1 MMNQDWIIFCGPDS
15 SWKYL
20 QQNLWR
26 QSFEDVSHSALK
38 KFADFLGKHL
48 CRSLP
53 CNFMK
58 ERLRPWYYP
67 VDFAKLLKIPIL

>member
-1 MMNQDWIIFCGPDS
+1 MNQDWIIFCGPDS

-48 CRSLP
+48 CAGASPATLWKKGSGP
-53 CNFMK
+53 G
-58 ERLRPWYYP
+58 
-67 VDFAKLLKIPIL
+67 IILWTLQNS